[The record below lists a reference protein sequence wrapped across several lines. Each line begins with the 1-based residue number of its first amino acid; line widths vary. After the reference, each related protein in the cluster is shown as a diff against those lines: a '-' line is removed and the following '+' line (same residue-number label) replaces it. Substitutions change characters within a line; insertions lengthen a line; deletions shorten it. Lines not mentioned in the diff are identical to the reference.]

1 MHLQD
6 THFFELYMRKRVSG
20 RDKPLANVDPRSNIW
35 ELASKAFLVRKAK
48 ALRVGEGMRPRDEK
62 LRKRKYSK

>member
-6 THFFELYMRKRVSG
+6 THFFELYMRKPDSG
-20 RDKPLANVDPRSNIW
+20 RDKPLANVDLRSSIW
-35 ELASKAFLVRKAK
+35 ALASKAFPVRKTK
-48 ALRVGEGMRPRDEK
+48 ALRVGEGMRPSDKK